1 MPIRKIQTMSFEKLG
16 NENITQAIAVAEEF
30 ATRFKRDGVVGVVFL
45 GAIGRG
51 YFDEFSDIDVIIFKM
66 KNVELGL
73 RSEDE
78 VECEGFKIDY
88 EITNYEDSLA
98 SEWDMDKRWA
108 SSNARIFYDPEDKM
122 RLMIDE
128 KTPLQI
134 EDKRWMII
142 EGMTQSEWCCN
153 DLSESWVHRGD
164 IISSHYSVNNGLDE
178 LLKVLFALNG
188 RLLPPKKWRVYLS
201 QDLKWLPNGFTDNL
215 KQIMLIGAIS
225 LEELQRRREAL
236 NYLWRQM
243 LPRAEKE
250 VGMKFNEFKRLV

>member
-1 MPIRKIQTMSFEKLG
+1 
-16 NENITQAIAVAEEF
+16 
-30 ATRFKRDGVVGVVFL
+30 
-45 GAIGRG
+45 
-51 YFDEFSDIDVIIFKM
+51 
-66 KNVELGL
+66 
-73 RSEDE
+73 
-78 VECEGFKIDY
+78 
-88 EITNYEDSLA
+88 
-98 SEWDMDKRWA
+98 
-108 SSNARIFYDPEDKM
+108 
-122 RLMIDE
+122 
-128 KTPLQI
+128 
-134 EDKRWMII
+134 MII